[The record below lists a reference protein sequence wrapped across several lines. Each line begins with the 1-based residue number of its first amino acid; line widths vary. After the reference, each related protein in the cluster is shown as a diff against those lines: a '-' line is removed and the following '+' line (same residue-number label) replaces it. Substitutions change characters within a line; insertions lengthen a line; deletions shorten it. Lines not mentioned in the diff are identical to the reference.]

1 MNATPSPENLLQEIA
16 RIQQLEQGKLCILR
30 QGPKGPYY
38 NLQRWEKG
46 RNVSQYVPADQ
57 VAAVQENLA
66 AHAQF
71 EALSEQYVQL
81 LSERSRAQRLAGRA
95 TAQRTFPR
103 ATARRSQKKKRPP
116 RKSFSPRKP
125 KSSS

>member
-16 RIQQLEQGKLCILR
+16 RIQQLEKGKLCILR

-81 LSERSRAQRLAGRA
+81 LSERSRAQRLAGV
-95 TAQRTFPR
+95 
-103 ATARRSQKKKRPP
+103 KKKRPP
-116 RKSFSPRKP
+116 RKSSSPRKP